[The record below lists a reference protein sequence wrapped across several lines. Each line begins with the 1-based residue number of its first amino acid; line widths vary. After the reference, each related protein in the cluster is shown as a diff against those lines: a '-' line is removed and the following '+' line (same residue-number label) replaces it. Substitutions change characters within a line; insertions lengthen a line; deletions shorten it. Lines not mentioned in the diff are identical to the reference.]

1 MSTAEDISS
10 VLVTGADGFIG
21 SHLVEELVTSGYKV
35 TAFVQYNSFNSW
47 GWLDNCKPELKG
59 KFTVVAGDIR
69 DPHGVK
75 NAMAGC
81 DAVAHLAALIAIPFS
96 YNSPDSYVDT
106 NIKGTLNVLQ
116 AARELNI
123 KRMIHTS
130 TSEVYG
136 DPNQSPQN
144 EEYWGNVN
152 PIGIRS
158 CYDEGKRVAETLF
171 FDYHRELSVEIKV
184 ARIFNTYGPRLD
196 PTDGRVVS
204 NFVCQAIQGQDLT
217 VYGDGSQT
225 RSFCYVDD
233 EIRGILALLDSNERG
248 PINIG
253 NPVEFT
259 MLELAELVLEL
270 TGSQSQLV
278 CEALPAD
285 DPLQRCPDITLAR
298 QLLNWEPTVEL
309 REGLRH
315 TIEWF
320 QKTL

>member
-1 MSTAEDISS
+1 MARIV
-10 VLVTGADGFIG
+10 VLGASGFLG
-21 SHLVEELVTSGYKV
+21 SHLCDELIARGDEVVGIDDLSSSTGVNLKALESEPRF
-35 TAFVQYNSFNSW
+35 TF
-47 GWLDNCKPELKG
+47 LKG
-59 KFTVVAGDIR
+59 DIAEGIPVRGTV
-69 DPHGVK
+69 
-75 NAMAGC
+75 
-81 DAVAHLAALIAIPFS
+81 DAVLNFASPASPPRYLDMPIQTLRTGSRGTDNALQFALE
-96 YNSPDSYVDT
+96 N
-106 NIKGTLNVLQ
+106 N
-116 AARELNI
+116 ARFI
-123 KRMIHTS
+123 MAS

-136 DPNQSPQN
+136 DPTISPQV
-144 EEYWGNVN
+144 ETYWGNVN
-152 PIGIRS
+152 SIGERS
-158 CYDEGKRVAETLF
+158 CYDEAKRYAEALCMA
-171 FDYHRELSVEIKV
+171 YWREYQANIGIV
-184 ARIFNTYGPRLD
+184 RIFNTYGPRLD

-204 NFVCQAIQGQDLT
+204 NFVCQALQGQNLT

-278 CEALPAD
+278 YEELPAD

-298 QLLNWEPTVEL
+298 QLLKWEPTVEL

-315 TIEWF
+315 TIDWF

>member
-1 MSTAEDISS
+1 MARVV
-10 VLVTGADGFIG
+10 VLGASGFLG
-21 SHLVEELVTSGYKV
+21 SHLCDELIARGDDVVGIDDLSSSTGVNLKALESEPRF
-35 TAFVQYNSFNSW
+35 TF
-47 GWLDNCKPELKG
+47 LKG
-59 KFTVVAGDIR
+59 DIAEGIPVRGTV
-69 DPHGVK
+69 
-75 NAMAGC
+75 
-81 DAVAHLAALIAIPFS
+81 DAVLNFA
-96 YNSPDSYVDT
+96 SPASPPRYLET
-106 NIKGTLNVLQ
+106 PIQTLRTGSKGTDNALQ
-116 AARELNI
+116 FALENNARFI
-123 KRMIHTS
+123 MAS

-136 DPNQSPQN
+136 DPTISPQV
-144 EEYWGNVN
+144 ETYWGNVN
-152 PIGIRS
+152 SIGERS
-158 CYDEGKRVAETLF
+158 CYDEAKRYAEALCMA
-171 FDYHRELSVEIKV
+171 YWREYQANIGIV
-184 ARIFNTYGPRLD
+184 RIFNTYGPRLD

-204 NFVCQAIQGQDLT
+204 NFVCQALQGQNLT

-278 CEALPAD
+278 YEALPAD
-285 DPLQRCPDITLAR
+285 DPMQRCPDITLAR
-298 QLLNWEPTVEL
+298 ELLKWEPTVDL

-315 TIEWF
+315 TIDWF

>member
-1 MSTAEDISS
+1 MARIV
-10 VLVTGADGFIG
+10 VLGASGFLG
-21 SHLVEELVTSGYKV
+21 SHLCDELIARGDEVVGIDDLSSSTGVNLKALESEPRF
-35 TAFVQYNSFNSW
+35 TF
-47 GWLDNCKPELKG
+47 LKG
-59 KFTVVAGDIR
+59 DIAEGIPVRGTVDVVLNFASPASPPRYLDMPIQTLRTGSQGTD
-69 DPHGVK
+69 
-75 NAMAGC
+75 NALRFALENNARFIMA
-81 DAVAHLAALIAIPFS
+81 
-96 YNSPDSYVDT
+96 
-106 NIKGTLNVLQ
+106 
-116 AARELNI
+116 
-123 KRMIHTS
+123 S

-136 DPNQSPQN
+136 DPTISPQV
-144 EEYWGNVN
+144 ETYWGNVN
-152 PIGIRS
+152 SIGERS
-158 CYDEGKRVAETLF
+158 CYDEAKRYAEALCMA
-171 FDYHRELSVEIKV
+171 YWREYQANIGIV
-184 ARIFNTYGPRLD
+184 RIFNTYGPRLD

-204 NFVCQAIQGQDLT
+204 NFVCQALQGQNLT

-278 CEALPAD
+278 YEALPAD

-315 TIEWF
+315 TIDWF

>member
-1 MSTAEDISS
+1 MARIV
-10 VLVTGADGFIG
+10 VLGASGFLG
-21 SHLVEELVTSGYKV
+21 SHLCDELIARGDDVVGIDDLSSSTGL
-35 TAFVQYNSFNSW
+35 N
-47 GWLDNCKPELKG
+47 LKQLESESR
-59 KFTVVAGDIR
+59 FTFLKSDITEGIPVR
-69 DPHGVK
+69 GSV
-75 NAMAGC
+75 
-81 DAVAHLAALIAIPFS
+81 DAVLNFASPASPPRYLETPIQTLRTGSQGTDNALQFALE
-96 YNSPDSYVDT
+96 N
-106 NIKGTLNVLQ
+106 N
-116 AARELNI
+116 ARFI
-123 KRMIHTS
+123 MAS

-136 DPNQSPQN
+136 DPTVSPQV
-144 EEYWGNVN
+144 ETYWGNVN
-152 PIGIRS
+152 SIGERS
-158 CYDEGKRVAETLF
+158 CYDEAKRYAEALCMA
-171 FDYHRELSVEIKV
+171 YWREYEANIGIV
-184 ARIFNTYGPRLD
+184 RIFNTYGPRLD

-204 NFVCQAIQGQDLT
+204 NFVCQALQGQNLT

-278 CEALPAD
+278 YEVLPAD

-298 QLLNWEPTVEL
+298 ELLKWEPTVDL
-309 REGLRH
+309 REGLRN
-315 TIEWF
+315 TIDWF

>member
-1 MSTAEDISS
+1 MARIV
-10 VLVTGADGFIG
+10 VLGASGFLG
-21 SHLVEELVTSGYKV
+21 SHLCDELIARGDEVVGIDDLSSSTGVNLKALESEPRF
-35 TAFVQYNSFNSW
+35 TF
-47 GWLDNCKPELKG
+47 LKG
-59 KFTVVAGDIR
+59 DIAEGIPVRGTV
-69 DPHGVK
+69 
-75 NAMAGC
+75 
-81 DAVAHLAALIAIPFS
+81 DAVLNFASPASPPRYLETPIQTLRTGSRGTDNALQFALE
-96 YNSPDSYVDT
+96 N
-106 NIKGTLNVLQ
+106 N
-116 AARELNI
+116 ARFI
-123 KRMIHTS
+123 MAS

-136 DPNQSPQN
+136 DPTISPQV
-144 EEYWGNVN
+144 ETYWGNVN
-152 PIGIRS
+152 SIGERS
-158 CYDEGKRVAETLF
+158 CYDEAKRYAEALCMA
-171 FDYHRELSVEIKV
+171 YWREYQANIGIV
-184 ARIFNTYGPRLD
+184 RIFNTYGPRLD
-196 PTDGRVVS
+196 STDGRVVS
-204 NFVCQAIQGQDLT
+204 NFVCQALQGQNLT

-259 MLELAELVLEL
+259 MLELAELVFEL

-278 CEALPAD
+278 YEALPAD

>member
-1 MSTAEDISS
+1 MARIV
-10 VLVTGADGFIG
+10 VLGASGFLG
-21 SHLVEELVTSGYKV
+21 SHLCDELIARGDEVVGIDDLSSSTGVNLKALESEPRF
-35 TAFVQYNSFNSW
+35 TF
-47 GWLDNCKPELKG
+47 LKG
-59 KFTVVAGDIR
+59 DIAEGIPVRGTV
-69 DPHGVK
+69 
-75 NAMAGC
+75 
-81 DAVAHLAALIAIPFS
+81 DAVLNFASPASPPRSLNMPIQTLRTGSRGTDNALQFALE
-96 YNSPDSYVDT
+96 N
-106 NIKGTLNVLQ
+106 N
-116 AARELNI
+116 ARFI
-123 KRMIHTS
+123 MAS

-136 DPNQSPQN
+136 DPTISPQV
-144 EEYWGNVN
+144 ETYWGNVN
-152 PIGIRS
+152 SIGERS
-158 CYDEGKRVAETLF
+158 CYDEAKRYAEALCMA
-171 FDYHRELSVEIKV
+171 YWREYQANIGIV
-184 ARIFNTYGPRLD
+184 RIFNTYGPRLD

-204 NFVCQAIQGQDLT
+204 NFVCQALQGQNLT

-278 CEALPAD
+278 YEALPAD

-298 QLLNWEPTVEL
+298 QLLKWEPTVDL
-309 REGLRH
+309 REGLRN

>member
-1 MSTAEDISS
+1 MARIV
-10 VLVTGADGFIG
+10 VLGASGFLG
-21 SHLVEELVTSGYKV
+21 SHLCDELIARGDEVVGIDDLSSSTGVNLKALESEPRF
-35 TAFVQYNSFNSW
+35 TF
-47 GWLDNCKPELKG
+47 LKG
-59 KFTVVAGDIR
+59 DIAEGIPVRGTV
-69 DPHGVK
+69 
-75 NAMAGC
+75 
-81 DAVAHLAALIAIPFS
+81 DAVLNFASPASPPRYLETPIQTLRTGSHGTDNALQFALE
-96 YNSPDSYVDT
+96 N
-106 NIKGTLNVLQ
+106 N
-116 AARELNI
+116 ARFI
-123 KRMIHTS
+123 MAS

-136 DPNQSPQN
+136 DPTISPQV
-144 EEYWGNVN
+144 ETYWGNVN
-152 PIGIRS
+152 SIGERS
-158 CYDEGKRVAETLF
+158 CYDEAKRYAEALCMA
-171 FDYHRELSVEIKV
+171 YWREYQANIGIV
-184 ARIFNTYGPRLD
+184 RIFNTYGPRLD

-204 NFVCQAIQGQDLT
+204 NFVCQALQGQNLT

-278 CEALPAD
+278 YEALPAD

-298 QLLNWEPTVEL
+298 QLLKWEPTVDL
-309 REGLRH
+309 REGLRN
-315 TIEWF
+315 TIDWF